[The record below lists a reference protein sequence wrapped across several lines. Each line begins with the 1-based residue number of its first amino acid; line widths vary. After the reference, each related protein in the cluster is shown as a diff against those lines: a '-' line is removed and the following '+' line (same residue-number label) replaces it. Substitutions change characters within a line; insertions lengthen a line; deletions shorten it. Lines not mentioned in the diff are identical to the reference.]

1 MDTDSNQVF
10 KFTLANLKSKPVIIS
25 AVVIVV
31 VAAVVGFWYW
41 HNKKLVITSPAPTTP
56 ATTDKSIGSQV
67 FEKAN
72 NPIKDKVP
80 ETNPFKTQTNPF
92 TKTETNPFQNET
104 NPLKAQYKNPFQ

>member
-72 NPIKDKVP
+72 NPIGSFEFRRKVARNLALTVSP
-80 ETNPFKTQTNPF
+80 EHALGRRPDADN
-92 TKTETNPFQNET
+92 
-104 NPLKAQYKNPFQ
+104 

>member
-1 MDTDSNQVF
+1 MDTNSSQGF
-10 KFTLANLKSKPVIIS
+10 KFTLANLKSKPVAIS
-25 AVVIVV
+25 AIAIVV
-31 VAAVVGFWYW
+31 VAAIVSFWYW
-41 HNKKLVITSPAPTTP
+41 HNKKSVITSPAPTTP
-56 ATTDKSIGSQV
+56 ATIEKSIGSQV

-92 TKTETNPFQNET
+92 TKTETNPFKKEA